1 MAQTLWVRTMRDFP
15 NNKAFSD
22 YFIENKIC
30 WNFIPAQ
37 SPHHG
42 GLWEA
47 AVKQAKS
54 IVVKTLKRFHP
65 TFEELATIFSQVEAI
80 LNSRPLTPLSSDPN
94 DFEPLTP
101 GHFLIGDSLI
111 SIPQFDLSQL
121 PTSRL
126 NQYEILQ
133 QATQHF
139 WSRWSREYLALL
151 QQRSK
156 WTQGATNGLKVGS
169 MVLIVEENLPP
180 LKWKIGRILA
190 AHPGQD
196 GLIRVVT
203 LQTASGI
210 TKRAVQKVCPL
221 PIDE

>member
-1 MAQTLWVRTMRDFP
+1 MFVCFTTRAVHLEPISDMTSEVFLNALKRFTSRRGLCKIIYSDNGTNFVGANNELRNIIRTMRDFP

-22 YFIENKIC
+22 YFIENKIR

-111 SIPQFDLSQL
+111 SIPQFDLS
-121 PTSRL
+121 
-126 NQYEILQ
+126 
-133 QATQHF
+133 
-139 WSRWSREYLALL
+139 
-151 QQRSK
+151 
-156 WTQGATNGLKVGS
+156 
-169 MVLIVEENLPP
+169 
-180 LKWKIGRILA
+180 
-190 AHPGQD
+190 
-196 GLIRVVT
+196 
-203 LQTASGI
+203 
-210 TKRAVQKVCPL
+210 
-221 PIDE
+221 